1 MGVLILIIIF
11 TLPFTSDPSI
21 TLFEIT
27 LPLLE
32 NINLI
37 PGLGDQ
43 ATVFFAYILIFSFI
57 LLVIA
62 GIVGIFP
69 LGTGILGVIGMGL
82 ITLAPFFFLPGT
94 VTQPLWGLGYY
105 MIWAASI
112 VSLVGSFWHGK
123 PKQPP
128 QPTVPQQP
136 AIVIKPEVNVL
147 QTQGPPPTT
156 RPTPQQ
162 PTPTP
167 QVSPTPP
174 AQAPPPP
181 LSTIVCPHCGT
192 PSPAVARFCTRCG
205 HRLTVL

>member
-1 MGVLILIIIF
+1 MSLLVHPGRILGAFMGVLILIIIF

-128 QPTVPQQP
+128 QPTADTGTSTHYTAHPT
-136 AIVIKPEVNVL
+136 AAYTYSTGL
-147 QTQGPPPTT
+147 THTT
-156 RPTPQQ
+156 RTSTSTPIIHN
-162 PTPTP
+162 
-167 QVSPTPP
+167 SMP
-174 AQAPPPP
+174 A
-181 LSTIVCPHCGT
+181 LRHTK
-192 PSPAVARFCTRCG
+192 PSRR
-205 HRLTVL
+205 